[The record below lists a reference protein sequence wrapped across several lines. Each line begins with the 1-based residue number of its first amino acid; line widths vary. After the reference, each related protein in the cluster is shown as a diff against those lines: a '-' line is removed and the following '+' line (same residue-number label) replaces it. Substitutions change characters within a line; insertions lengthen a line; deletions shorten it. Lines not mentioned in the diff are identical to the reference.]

1 MYPRSICNHSTSLE
15 LDHSLTTS
23 NMTEPT
29 KIEPKWDVSPTVASS
44 DRGDAEFYI
53 DPVAE
58 KKLLRKLD
66 LYLAPLMTIIF
77 LCAYL
82 DRGNIGNAA
91 SAGMTKDLKMTSGQ
105 LGSKLIHDQRTHKRS
120 VLMRTIRCRY
130 LVLRLIREWRSSSI
144 LGIEEVPS

>member
-1 MYPRSICNHSTSLE
+1 
-15 LDHSLTTS
+15 
-23 NMTEPT
+23 MTEVSKT
-29 KIEPKWDVSPTVASS
+29 EPKWDVSPTAASS

-53 DPVAE
+53 DPLAE

-105 LGSKLIHDQRTHKRS
+105 LGSKFTTDRTTRTRS
-120 VLMRTIRCRY
+120 MLMRMIRCRHV
-130 LVLRLIREWRSSSI
+130 VLRLIRKWRSSSI
-144 LGIEEVPS
+144 LSIEEVPS